1 MLFERHYRT
10 RRIGHVYVCDGGA
23 LGNLTL
29 PERFTDRGGEAAPRP
44 LTPEVLAELLE
55 LVRVIGRSLTQEGA
69 A

>member
-1 MLFERHYRT
+1 MLFERRYR
-10 RRIGHVYVCDGGA
+10 RRAIGHVYVCDGGG

-29 PERFTDRGGEAAPRP
+29 PERFTDRGPEPAARP

-55 LVRVIGRSLTQEGA
+55 LVRVIGRSLTGGGA